1 MHYLPQ
7 SKPARTNC
15 GWSEYKLSVAEWQN
29 KLASIDKTNFRFH
42 SDWKQHGKGFQIEYN
57 TLQLITTCGGNYS
70 NASGVLTSPSHPNP
84 YPDLA
89 DCVYLISQPNGT
101 YVNISFI
108 TMDIDCQGLTTLT
121 SDYIEMRDGKSE
133 DSLLIGRFCGG
144 GSNVPDFLQTTQNH
158 LRIRWKR
165 KHLGKNILNN
175 FNMLFILIPQI
186 LFQLF
191 CEWPWI
197 SACIWINKCISR
209 NDKQIWWMWRRLLF
223 HHKWDNYLT
232 ILPRQLPGQRR
243 LHLHHLTAHRHCHPA
258 EYSQHRYTNMHIQLV
273 QPMYFWLSRDQRW
286 PFSWFISSGQTVW
299 QWDPCSHSVQPE
311 PTLDEVRRNI
321 CSKMSVRN

>member
-1 MHYLPQ
+1 MANLRILYWL
-7 SKPARTNC
+7 
-15 GWSEYKLSVAEWQN
+15 EDSVEVA
-29 KLASIDKTNFRFH
+29 AMS
-42 SDWKQHGKGFQIEYN
+42 
-57 TLQLITTCGGNYS
+57 
-70 NASGVLTSPSHPNP
+70 
-84 YPDLA
+84 
-89 DCVYLISQPNGT
+89 LISCRP
-101 YVNISFI
+101 
-108 TMDIDCQGLTTLT
+108 LKTTWESGERESIYTWIQKLN
-121 SDYIEMRDGKSE
+121 
-133 DSLLIGRFCGG
+133 RF
-144 GSNVPDFLQTTQNH
+144 N
-158 LRIRWKR
+158 K
-165 KHLGKNILNN
+165 
-175 FNMLFILIPQI
+175 LFILIPQI

-273 QPMYFWLSRDQRW
+273 QPMYLWLSRDQRW

-311 PTLDEVRRNI
+311 PTLDEARRNI
-321 CSKMSVRN
+321 SSKMSVSKLNL